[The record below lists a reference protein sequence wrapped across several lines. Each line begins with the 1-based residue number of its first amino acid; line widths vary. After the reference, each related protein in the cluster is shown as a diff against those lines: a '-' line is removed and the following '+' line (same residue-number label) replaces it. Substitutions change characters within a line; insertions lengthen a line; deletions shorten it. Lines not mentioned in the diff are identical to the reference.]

1 LLWWCGGEERKRRKD
16 GREERAPVRSCAV
29 GDDVKIPGENE
40 LYFRLRSGI
49 GALARVE

>member
-1 LLWWCGGEERKRRKD
+1 LWWCGGEERKRRKD
-16 GREERAPVRSCAV
+16 GRKERAPVRSCAV
-29 GDDVKIPGENE
+29 GDDVKIPGEKE